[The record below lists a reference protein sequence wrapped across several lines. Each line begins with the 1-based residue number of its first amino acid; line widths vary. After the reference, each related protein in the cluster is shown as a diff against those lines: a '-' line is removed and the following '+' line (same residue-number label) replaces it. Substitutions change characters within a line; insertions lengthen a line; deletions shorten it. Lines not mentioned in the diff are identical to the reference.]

1 MAGKLTK
8 VAAEGAK
15 LVIRYGPQAKIVWDR
30 GGRQAASAAAKR
42 ASTLNARRKALA
54 HAAGLVEGT
63 ILKIAPAGTTVY
75 VVFSEDVPVATYPA
89 QNLPYAVLLEHAD
102 LTKRVAAPVKTPR
115 FRRRNRAATLA
126 IPEDAPGSEG

>member
-15 LVIRYGPQAKIVWDR
+15 LAIRYGPQAKIVWDR

-42 ASTLNARRKALA
+42 AKSLNARRKALA

-63 ILKIAPAGTTVY
+63 ILKIAPTGSPVY
-75 VVFSEDVPVATYPA
+75 VVFSEDVPVATYP
-89 QNLPYAVLLEHAD
+89 QQTLPYAVLLEHAD
-102 LTKRVAAPVKTPR
+102 LTKRVAAPVRAPR
-115 FRRRNRAATLA
+115 VRRRKNGATVATL
-126 IPEDAPGSEG
+126 DD